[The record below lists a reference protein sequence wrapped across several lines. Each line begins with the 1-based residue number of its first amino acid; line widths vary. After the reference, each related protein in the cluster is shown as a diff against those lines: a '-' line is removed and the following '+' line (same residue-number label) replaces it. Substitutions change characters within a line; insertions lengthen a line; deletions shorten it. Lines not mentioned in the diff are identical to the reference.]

1 MNQIS
6 NVAANFPASGIRAM
20 FDLAAHY
27 PGFMNLCNG
36 EPNFETPDNIKQ
48 SACDA
53 IWGGMTKYSPEPGL
67 PVFRQAVADKYTK
80 QFGVQCKPT
89 NVCAALGGVEG
100 VMLSL
105 MTIMN
110 PGDEIIVPN
119 PSYTCYP
126 GQVEVLGGKVVR
138 VPLYEKDGFKLQP
151 EVLEAAIT
159 DRTKAVVLNYPN
171 NPIGAVLTMEDA
183 EKLADVIEKHN
194 IYVIS
199 DEVYEVIVFDGRKH
213 LSLAQVPRIRDKVII
228 VNSLSKTYAMT
239 GWRVGYVVAN
249 EELISYMGKMQQTI
263 ASCLPGFV
271 MKAAADAISGPQ
283 DAVEAMVKEYSERR
297 VILLEGLSKVPMM
310 KTFDTEG
317 SFCTFI
323 NIKELLEHTGWTS
336 QIFAE
341 NLLKD
346 AGVLTCGG
354 SVFGSMGEGY
364 LRVCFANSKEVI
376 AEGVKRIDQYVRS
389 L

>member
-27 PGFMNLCNG
+27 PGYMNLCNG
-36 EPNFETPDNIKQ
+36 EPNFETPDNIKK

-67 PVFRQAVADKYTK
+67 PAYRQAVADKYTK
-80 QFGVQCKPT
+80 QFGVEYKPT

-159 DRTKAVVLNYPN
+159 D
-171 NPIGAVLTMEDA
+171 
-183 EKLADVIEKHN
+183 
-194 IYVIS
+194 
-199 DEVYEVIVFDGRKH
+199 
-213 LSLAQVPRIRDKVII
+213 
-228 VNSLSKTYAMT
+228 
-239 GWRVGYVVAN
+239 
-249 EELISYMGKMQQTI
+249 
-263 ASCLPGFV
+263 
-271 MKAAADAISGPQ
+271 
-283 DAVEAMVKEYSERR
+283 
-297 VILLEGLSKVPMM
+297 
-310 KTFDTEG
+310 
-317 SFCTFI
+317 
-323 NIKELLEHTGWTS
+323 
-336 QIFAE
+336 
-341 NLLKD
+341 
-346 AGVLTCGG
+346 
-354 SVFGSMGEGY
+354 
-364 LRVCFANSKEVI
+364 
-376 AEGVKRIDQYVRS
+376 
-389 L
+389 